1 MMQIEKPK
9 ITVEENADGSF
20 AKVIVEPLERGFGTT
35 LGNSF
40 RRILLASLPGIAP
53 VAIRIAGV
61 AHEFSNVKGVKED
74 VSDIILNLKNIALAT
89 TSNDPEF
96 KTTLRLNKKG
106 AGVLKAKDIEY
117 PIDVEC
123 KNPELYLCT
132 LDDDADLEMEITVAR
147 GRGYVPSTQNKSEIE
162 SIGYIAVDSIFT
174 PVKAA
179 NFYLEGARVGHN
191 MGYDKLIL
199 EVTTNGTRRA
209 VEVVSLAGKILQDH
223 TQLFVDLIEDMANTE
238 ILVSPEEDKNSKI
251 MSMSIDELELSV
263 RSHNCLKRAN
273 INTVEDLV
281 KKSKD
286 DMLKVKNLGA
296 KSLEEVI
303 EKINGLGLKLRDD
316 EE

>member
-40 RRILLASLPGIAP
+40 RRILLASLPGVAP

-61 AHEFSNVKGVKED
+61 AHEFSNVKGVRED
-74 VSDIILNLKNIALAT
+74 VSDIIMNLKNIALAT
-89 TSNDPEF
+89 TSSDPEF
-96 KTTLRLNKKG
+96 KTTLRLAKKG
-106 AGVLKAKDIEY
+106 AGVLHAGDIEY

-123 KNPELYLCT
+123 KNPNLYLCT
-132 LDDDADLEMEITVAR
+132 LDDDADLEMEITIAR
-147 GRGYVPSTQNKSEIE
+147 GRGYVPSLQNKSEIE

-223 TQLFVDLIEDMANTE
+223 TQLFVELVADMGDTE
-238 ILVSPEEDKNSKI
+238 ILVSPEEDKNTKI
-251 MSMSIDELELSV
+251 LSMSIDELELSV

>member
-179 NFYLEGARVGHN
+179 NF
-191 MGYDKLIL
+191 
-199 EVTTNGTRRA
+199 
-209 VEVVSLAGKILQDH
+209 
-223 TQLFVDLIEDMANTE
+223 
-238 ILVSPEEDKNSKI
+238 
-251 MSMSIDELELSV
+251 
-263 RSHNCLKRAN
+263 
-273 INTVEDLV
+273 
-281 KKSKD
+281 
-286 DMLKVKNLGA
+286 
-296 KSLEEVI
+296 
-303 EKINGLGLKLRDD
+303 
-316 EE
+316 

>member
-89 TSNDPEF
+89 TSSDPEF

-223 TQLFVDLIEDMANTE
+223 TQLFVDLVEDMANTE

>member
-191 MGYDKLIL
+191 MVYDKLIL

>member
-1 MMQIEKPK
+1 MMQIEKPN

-53 VAIRIAGV
+53 VAIRVAGV
-61 AHEFSNVKGVKED
+61 AHEFSNVVGVKED
-74 VSDIILNLKNIALAT
+74 ISDIILNLKNIALAT
-89 TSNDPEF
+89 TSTDPEF
-96 KTTLRLNKKG
+96 KTTLRLSKQG
-106 AGVLKAKDIEY
+106 AGVLKAGDIEY

-199 EVTTNGTRRA
+199 EVSTNGTKRA
-209 VEVVSLAGKILQDH
+209 IEVVSLAGKILQDH
-223 TQLFVDLIEDMANTE
+223 TQLFVDLVEDMANTE
-238 ILVSPEEDKNSKI
+238 ILVSPEEDKNLKI
-251 MSMSIDELELSV
+251 LSMSIEELELSV

-281 KKSKD
+281 KKSKE

-303 EKINGLGLKLRDD
+303 EKINALGLKLRDD

>member
-1 MMQIEKPK
+1 M
-9 ITVEENADGSF
+9 
-20 AKVIVEPLERGFGTT
+20 
-35 LGNSF
+35 
-40 RRILLASLPGIAP
+40 
-53 VAIRIAGV
+53 
-61 AHEFSNVKGVKED
+61 
-74 VSDIILNLKNIALAT
+74 
-89 TSNDPEF
+89 
-96 KTTLRLNKKG
+96 
-106 AGVLKAKDIEY
+106 LKAKDIEY

>member
-61 AHEFSNVKGVKED
+61 SHEFSNVKGVKED

-223 TQLFVDLIEDMANTE
+223 TQLFVDLVEDMANTE

>member
-20 AKVIVEPLERGFGTT
+20 AKVVIEPLERGFGTT

-40 RRILLASLPGIAP
+40 RRILYASLPGIAP
-53 VAIRIAGV
+53 VAIRIAGI
-61 AHEFSNVKGVKED
+61 AHEFSNIVGVKED
-74 VSDIILNLKNIALAT
+74 VSDIILNLKSIALAT
-89 TSNDPEF
+89 TNTDLDF

-106 AGVLKAKDIEY
+106 AGVIYAKDIEY
-117 PIDVEC
+117 HIDVEC
-123 KNPELYLCT
+123 KTPDLYLCT

-147 GRGYVPSTQNKSEIE
+147 GRGYVPSAQNKSEIE

-179 NFYLEGARVGHN
+179 NFYVEGARVGHN
-191 MGYDKLIL
+191 MTYDKLTL
-199 EVTTNGTRRA
+199 EVTTNGTKRA
-209 VEVVSLAGKILQDH
+209 VEVVSLAGKVLQDH
-223 TQLFVDLIEDMANTE
+223 TQLFVDLVDGMANTD

-251 MSMSIDELELSV
+251 LSMSIDDLELSV

-273 INTVEDLV
+273 INTVEDLI
-281 KKSKD
+281 KKSRE

-296 KSLEEVI
+296 KSLDEVI
-303 EKINGLGLKLRDD
+303 EKINSLGLKLRED

>member
-40 RRILLASLPGIAP
+40 RRVLLASLPGIAP
-53 VAIRIAGV
+53 VAIRIAGI

-74 VSDIILNLKNIALAT
+74 VSDIILNLKNIALST
-89 TSNDPEF
+89 TSSDPEF

-132 LDDDADLEMEITVAR
+132 LDDDADLEMEITIAR

-199 EVTTNGTRRA
+199 EITTNGTRRA
-209 VEVVSLAGKILQDH
+209 VEVASLAGKVLQDH
-223 TQLFVDLIEDMANTE
+223 TQLFVDLVDDMANTE
-238 ILVSPEEDKNSKI
+238 ILVSPEEDKNTKI
-251 MSMSIDELELSV
+251 MSMSIEELELSV

-303 EKINGLGLKLRDD
+303 EKMESLGLKLRDD

>member
-9 ITVEENADGSF
+9 ISVEENNDGSF
-20 AKVIVEPLERGFGTT
+20 AKIIVEPLERGFGTT
-35 LGNSF
+35 LGSSM
-40 RRILLASLPGIAP
+40 RRILLASMPGIAP

-61 AHEFSNVKGVKED
+61 AHEFTTIKGIKED
-74 VSDIILNLKNIALAT
+74 VCDIVLNLKAIALST
-89 TSNDPEF
+89 TNTDLDF

-106 AGVLKAKDIEY
+106 AGVVYAKDIEY
-117 PIDVEC
+117 PYDVEC
-123 KNPELYLCT
+123 RNPDLYLCT

-147 GRGYVPSTQNKSEIE
+147 GRGYVPSTQNKSEID

-179 NFYLEGARVGHN
+179 NFYVEGARVGHN
-191 MGYDKLIL
+191 MAFDKLIL
-199 EVTTNGTRRA
+199 EVQTNGTKRA
-209 VEVVSLAGKILQDH
+209 VEIASLAGKILQDH
-223 TQLFVDLIEDMANTE
+223 TQLFVDLVDGMAGTE
-238 ILVSPEEDKNSKI
+238 ILISPEEDKNSKI
-251 MSMSIDELELSV
+251 LSMSIDDLELSV

-273 INTVEDLV
+273 INTVDDLV
-281 KKSKD
+281 KKSRE

-303 EKINGLGLKLRDD
+303 EKINSLGLKLRED

>member
-303 EKINGLGLKLRDD
+303 EKINNLGLKLRDD

>member
-61 AHEFSNVKGVKED
+61 SHEFSNVKGVKED

-223 TQLFVDLIEDMANTE
+223 TQLFVDLVEDMANTE

-303 EKINGLGLKLRDD
+303 EKIDGLGLKLRDD

>member
-1 MMQIEKPK
+1 
-9 ITVEENADGSF
+9 
-20 AKVIVEPLERGFGTT
+20 
-35 LGNSF
+35 
-40 RRILLASLPGIAP
+40 
-53 VAIRIAGV
+53 
-61 AHEFSNVKGVKED
+61 
-74 VSDIILNLKNIALAT
+74 
-89 TSNDPEF
+89 
-96 KTTLRLNKKG
+96 
-106 AGVLKAKDIEY
+106 
-117 PIDVEC
+117 
-123 KNPELYLCT
+123 
-132 LDDDADLEMEITVAR
+132 
-147 GRGYVPSTQNKSEIE
+147 
-162 SIGYIAVDSIFT
+162 
-174 PVKAA
+174 
-179 NFYLEGARVGHN
+179 

-303 EKINGLGLKLRDD
+303 EKINNLGLKLRDD

>member
-9 ITVEENADGSF
+9 IIVEENADGSF
-20 AKVIVEPLERGFGTT
+20 AKVVMEPLERGFGTT

-40 RRILLASLPGIAP
+40 KRILQASLPGIAP

-61 AHEFSNVKGVKED
+61 AHEFSNVQGVKED
-74 VSDIILNLKNIALAT
+74 VCDIILNLKAIALAT
-89 TSNDPEF
+89 TSTDLDF
-96 KTTLRLNKKG
+96 KTTLRLSKKG
-106 AGVLKAKDIEY
+106 AGVLYARDIEY

-123 KNPELYLCT
+123 RNPDLYLCT

-147 GRGYVPSTQNKSEIE
+147 GRGYVPSTQNKSEID

-179 NFYLEGARVGHN
+179 NFYVEGARVGHN
-191 MGYDKLIL
+191 MAYDKLTL
-199 EVTTNGTRRA
+199 EVTTNVTMKA
-209 VEVVSLAGKILQDH
+209 AEVVSLAGKILQDH
-223 TQLFVDLIEDMANTE
+223 TQLFVDLVEGMASTE
-238 ILVSPEEDKNSKI
+238 ILVSPEEDKNLKI
-251 MSMSIDELELSV
+251 LTMSIDDLELSV

-281 KKSKD
+281 KKSKE

-303 EKINGLGLKLRDD
+303 EKINSLGLKLR
-316 EE
+316 EEEE